1 VMHFLLLYLV
11 KQRISKF
18 SAINDK
24 MMKKGRPISNTS
36 TGELVTGN
44 TFKQFVKEVFHFLK
58 NAWNTAQIWSL
69 LQQTVRHVVKQGVNT
84 IIDTYVAAA
93 ARDVAHEEAIFSGEK
108 ISLWFTSA
116 QQSSSF
122 K

>member
-1 VMHFLLLYLV
+1 
-11 KQRISKF
+11 
-18 SAINDK
+18 
-24 MMKKGRPISNTS
+24 MKKGRPISNTS
-36 TGELVTGN
+36 IGELITGN

-58 NAWNTAQIWSL
+58 SAWNTAQIWSL

-93 ARDVAHEEAIFSGEK
+93 ARDAAHEEANFSGEK
-108 ISLWFTSA
+108 KMSLWFTSA